1 MNSNLD
7 EKYIKMLDNECSKE
21 ELAKDVLNY
30 QNIVCSRN
38 VANEGIKNS
47 LLYNT
52 NDFIEKLEN
61 KKSIEEYNLL
71 EYLREVRRE
80 INRLK
85 TDWKE

>member
-1 MNSNLD
+1 MNNNLD
-7 EKYIKMLDNECSKE
+7 EKYIKMLVNECSKE
-21 ELAKDVLNY
+21 ELAKDVQKY

-38 VANEGIKNS
+38 VANESIKNS

-52 NDFIEKLEN
+52 NEFIEKLEN
-61 KKSIEEYNLL
+61 KKSIDEYNLL

>member
-7 EKYIKMLDNECSKE
+7 EKYIKMLVNECSKE
-21 ELAKDVLNY
+21 ELAKDVLKY

-38 VANEGIKNS
+38 VANEGVKNS

>member
-1 MNSNLD
+1 MNNNLD
-7 EKYIKMLDNECSKE
+7 EKYIKMLVNECSKE
-21 ELAKDVLNY
+21 ELARDVQKY

-38 VANEGIKNS
+38 VDNESIKNS

-52 NDFIEKLEN
+52 NEFIEKLEN